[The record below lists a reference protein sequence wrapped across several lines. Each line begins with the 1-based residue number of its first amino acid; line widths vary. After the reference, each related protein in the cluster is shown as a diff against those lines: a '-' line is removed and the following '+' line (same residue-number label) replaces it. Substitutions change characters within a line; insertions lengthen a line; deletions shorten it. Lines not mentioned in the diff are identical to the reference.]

1 LAINRNLYVLSSPG
15 LFWVAFLRE
24 IILLVTEFSNKVLQS
39 AQRLIFTIEEIIE
52 NMGLP
57 LRITFN
63 DKDYVYQII
72 NSNLINQNTTELE
85 LLLNGEKLQLIRE
98 KTIWIQKGGDQTLDP
113 NLIQALGRSVSLRLR
128 M

>member
-1 LAINRNLYVLSSPG
+1 
-15 LFWVAFLRE
+15 
-24 IILLVTEFSNKVLQS
+24 
-39 AQRLIFTIEEIIE
+39 
-52 NMGLP
+52 MGLP

-63 DKDYVYQII
+63 DQDYVYQIV

-85 LLLNGEKLQLIRE
+85 LLLNGEKLQLVKD
-98 KTIWIQKGGDQTLDP
+98 KTIWIQKEGDEQLDP